1 MFKRIRKFY
10 KNNRIYCI
18 LMIVSVLCIIA
29 LGTALVVYFV
39 NQATSD
45 PYGKRLENL
54 DTKGIKEV
62 IKSCDEYLDGEKIVK
77 EADVYR
83 KGAIIYVYVDVDP
96 KSSIEDMQNLATSS
110 LDKFSDEQKKQYEI
124 QYTFTRE
131 GSVPYTGSKSMLN
144 SVITWG
150 NYKTTQTTTTTTAK
164 TTKKK

>member
-18 LMIVSVLCIIA
+18 LMIVSVLCIVA
-29 LGTALVVYFV
+29 LGTALIVYFV

-45 PYGKRLENL
+45 PYGKRLDNL
-54 DTKGIKEV
+54 NTEGIEEV
-62 IKSCDEYLDGEKIVK
+62 IKTCDEYLDNEKIVN
-77 EADVYR
+77 EADVHR
-83 KGAIIYVYVDVDP
+83 QGAIIYIYVDVDP
-96 KSSIEDMQNLATSS
+96 EASIEDMQNLATSS
-110 LDKFSDEQKKQYEI
+110 LEKFTDDQKKQFEI

-131 GSVPYTGSKSMLN
+131 GSVPYTGSKSTLN

-150 NYKTTQTTTTTTAK
+150 NYKTTQTTTTK

>member
-18 LMIVSVLCIIA
+18 LMFVSVFCIIT
-29 LGTALVVYFV
+29 LGTALVLYFV

-45 PYGKRLENL
+45 PYGKRLEHL

-62 IKSCDEYLDGEKIVK
+62 IKECDKYLEDEKIVNSAK
-77 EADVYR
+77 VFR
-83 KGAIIYVYVDVDP
+83 QGPIIYVYVDVDP
-96 KSSIEDMQNLATSS
+96 KTSIDEMQNLGISS
-110 LDKFSDEQKKQYEI
+110 LEKFNEEQKEQYEI
-124 QYTFTRE
+124 QFSFTRE
-131 GSVPYTGSKSMLN
+131 GSIPYTGSKGISK

-150 NYKTTQTTTTTTAK
+150 NYKTTETTTTK